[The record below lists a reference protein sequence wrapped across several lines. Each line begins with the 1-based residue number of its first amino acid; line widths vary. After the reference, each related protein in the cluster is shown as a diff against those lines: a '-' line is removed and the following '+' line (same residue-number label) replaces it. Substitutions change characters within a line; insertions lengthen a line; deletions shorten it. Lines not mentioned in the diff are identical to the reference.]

1 MTDDNDQEMTLPR
14 HPPDN
19 LRDAH
24 ERAANGSMMSRRGLV
39 TGMGATLTLLAA
51 CSEVSYTEPHADV
64 AMAFSGDSPARHAG
78 ANTWWHAF
86 RDPQLDHL
94 IAAGLARNLDVHSA
108 IATIREAEANAR
120 LVGASD
126 LPQVNAEAAARRHRD
141 EAGIVESSSAT
152 LGVSWLIDLFGQN
165 RAAREGAA
173 ARLDAAWLS
182 ADVARLTVVSA
193 VASAYVDARYF
204 QEARS
209 LTRQSL
215 ESRRH
220 SLGLTRSESEFGSAG
235 RLEVLQAEQ
244 LVVQAEA
251 ELPAFEVGFD
261 PRSAPLLRRHEA
273 ELPAFEVGFD
283 QAINRLATLTTGR
296 TADIAARMRKGG
308 ARPRARYSASVG
320 VPADVIR
327 ARPDVRMAE
336 RDLAAAVAD
345 VGEAQAD
352 FYPRLTLSGSI
363 TPTNVRRGGST
374 TTWGFGP
381 QISFPLFTGG
391 ANEARLSAAQ
401 ARAEKARITWQA
413 AVLRAVEEVENAL
426 AGYNRDGR
434 AVDAQNR
441 LVANARE
448 TVDLTRYSYE
458 QGQADFFP
466 VLDAERHLLSARQ
479 GLAAAAR
486 QQALNFI
493 ALSAASAGGIGLA
506 TG

>member
-14 HPPDN
+14 RPSDN
-19 LRDAH
+19 LRYAH
-24 ERAANGSMMSRRGLV
+24 EGAANGSVMSRRGLV
-39 TGMGATLTLLAA
+39 TGMGATLALLAA
-51 CSEVSYTEPHADV
+51 CSEVSYTEPQADV

-108 IATIREAEANAR
+108 IATIHEAEANAR

-182 ADVARLTVVSA
+182 ADVARLTVLSA

-261 PRSAPLLRRHEA
+261 
-273 ELPAFEVGFD
+273 
-283 QAINRLATLTTGR
+283 QAINRLATLTAGR

-308 ARPRARYSASVG
+308 AQPRARYSASVG

-336 RDLAAAVAD
+336 RSLAAAVAD

-381 QISFPLFTGG
+381 QISLPLFTGG

-441 LVANARE
+441 LVTNARE